1 MVQKHLEDSEFIP
14 KMLPDLGRDSW
25 RITALFLVL
34 PMLLYLEQLYSSL
47 QLRSSTLLPACF
59 QLTHARQNIR
69 SLQGAIVILVP
80 WMLDTLE
87 NRVLSQQQFSPWA
100 LLYEPHYGNDIAD
113 RHLILHSQEASRY
126 LKRIR
131 NPYVGSPLYACE
143 LKWIPGPETLIPLKG
158 RLYYYPV
165 TKSWGVQ
172 FPKSIFAFVGSPTHI
187 YCGKSST
194 VISATQKNSSYKE
207 N

>member
-1 MVQKHLEDSEFIP
+1 
-14 KMLPDLGRDSW
+14 
-25 RITALFLVL
+25 
-34 PMLLYLEQLYSSL
+34 
-47 QLRSSTLLPACF
+47 
-59 QLTHARQNIR
+59 
-69 SLQGAIVILVP
+69 
-80 WMLDTLE
+80 MLDTLE

-100 LLYEPHYGNDIAD
+100 LLYEPHYGNDVAD

-126 LKRIR
+126 LKHIR
-131 NPYVGSPLYACE
+131 NPYVGSPVYAWE
-143 LKWIPGPETLIPLKG
+143 LMWIPGPETLIPLKG
-158 RLYYYPV
+158 RLYYYTV

-172 FPKSIFAFVGSPTHI
+172 FPKSIFAFAGSPTHI